1 MMNRMQDKTGGSVAK
16 VEFHAP
22 YHPNVLVRILD
33 KYYSIDGACS
43 NRHEKYVHWITH
55 FHFDHIRSSVAGG
68 ADFLL
73 KQDEKISIYAPHDT
87 TPVDDCSS
95 VFLLHKQLYA
105 HHTQGKR
112 TLIPVAAG
120 DKIKINGTVLEAVPL
135 LHSVENFGLFI
146 NNSKA
151 DFTVF
156 VTGDWLGSYEENR
169 EAILTREP
177 SVLISECR
185 YIQEK
190 TYSMTS
196 ERMHAH
202 LIDLLELR
210 EFLPDTLIIPYH
222 ISRTFSNISMLNKI
236 FDTNN
241 FVFGKKILFYG
252 DITQYEVT
260 EQF

>member
-1 MMNRMQDKTGGSVAK
+1 MLNHMQDKTGGSVAK
-16 VEFHAP
+16 IEFHAP

-43 NRHEKYVHWITH
+43 NRQDKYVHWITH

-73 KQDEKISIYAPHDT
+73 KQDEKIFIYAPQDT
-87 TPVDDCSS
+87 TPVDESAS
-95 VFLLHKQLYA
+95 VFSLHKRLYA
-105 HHTQGKR
+105 HHTKGKR

-120 DKIKINGTVLEAVPL
+120 EKVHINDTVLEAVPL
-135 LHSVENFGLFI
+135 LHSVDNFGLFI
-146 NNSKA
+146 DNSKA

-156 VTGDWLGSYEENR
+156 VTGDWLGSDEENR
-169 EAILTREP
+169 EAIISREP
-177 SVLISECR
+177 SILISECR

-202 LIDLLELR
+202 LVDLLELR
-210 EFLPDTLIIPYH
+210 ELLPDTLIIPYH
-222 ISRTFSNISMLNKI
+222 ISRTFSNISKLNKI
-236 FDTNN
+236 FDANN
-241 FVFGKKILFYG
+241 FVFGKKILFYD
-252 DITQYEVT
+252 DIAQYEVT